1 MFFTVIIVLAK
12 EGQVNPKEL
21 IENDLKKGE
30 TQTGVAMK
38 IGVSNATIYKI
49 LYTQTRPTVATL
61 KKIAKAYGVPV
72 SSFLVAE
79 GEEHYGSSPLTDKE
93 QNLISMFRKLDE
105 RRQDRFLENL
115 EDMVLAAG
123 EPRERDDPANGLKES
138 GRKRKTNG

>member
-1 MFFTVIIVLAK
+1 M
-12 EGQVNPKEL
+12 NPKEL
-21 IENDLKKGE
+21 IEKDLKKGD

-79 GEEHYGSSPLTDKE
+79 GEEHYSSSPLTDRE
-93 QNLISMFRKLDE
+93 QNLITMFRKLDE
-105 RRQDRFLENL
+105 RRQNRFLENL
-115 EDMVLAAG
+115 EDMMLATG
-123 EPRERDDPANGLKES
+123 EMKDRSAPAKDVKES
-138 GRKRKTNG
+138 GRKRKTDR

>member
-1 MFFTVIIVLAK
+1 
-12 EGQVNPKEL
+12 VNPKEL

-61 KKIAKAYGVPV
+61 EKIAKAYGVPV
-72 SSFLVAE
+72 TSFLVAE
-79 GEEHYGSSPLTDKE
+79 GKEQYLPSALTDKE
-93 QNLISMFRKLDE
+93 QKLILMFRKLDE
-105 RRQDRFLENL
+105 RRRDRFLENL

-123 EPRERDDPANGLKES
+123 ELSERGSRETGMKKT
-138 GRKRKTNG
+138 GGKRKQND

>member
-1 MFFTVIIVLAK
+1 MD
-12 EGQVNPKEL
+12 PKEL
-21 IENDLKKGE
+21 IENDLEKGE

-49 LYTQTRPTVATL
+49 LYTQTKPTVDTL
-61 KKIAKAYGVPV
+61 KKIAAAYGLSV

-79 GEEHYGSSPLTDKE
+79 GEEPYASSTLSIKE

-115 EDMVLAAG
+115 EDMVLAA
-123 EPRERDDPANGLKES
+123 NGLKERGS
-138 GRKRKTNG
+138 PAKGVNEPGRKRKADS

>member
-1 MFFTVIIVLAK
+1 M
-12 EGQVNPKEL
+12 NPKEL

-61 KKIAKAYGVPV
+61 KKIAKAYGVPITT
-72 SSFLVAE
+72 FLVAE
-79 GEEHYGSSPLTDKE
+79 GEEQYGSSSLSDKE

-115 EDMVLAAG
+115 KDMVLAAG
-123 EPRERDDPANGLKES
+123 ESRERNCDSNALKEP
-138 GRKRKTNG
+138 GRKRKPKD

>member
-1 MFFTVIIVLAK
+1 M
-12 EGQVNPKEL
+12 NPKEL

-61 KKIAKAYGVPV
+61 EKIAKAYGVPV
-72 SSFLVAE
+72 TSFLVAE
-79 GEEHYGSSPLTDKE
+79 GKEQYLPSALTDKE
-93 QNLISMFRKLDE
+93 QKLILMFRKLDE
-105 RRQDRFLENL
+105 RRRDRFLENL

-123 EPRERDDPANGLKES
+123 ELSERGSRETGMKKT
-138 GRKRKTNG
+138 GGKRKQND